1 MHERLN
7 QQEYTISEFP
17 KGSSSFTATGVVT
30 DLRSLIPNA
39 IMPQTTRNFV
49 STHRFVEI
57 ILILYTLIGL
67 FVIVY
72 ALKELA
78 SFITEKLCK
87 SEAKR
92 STSE

>member
-1 MHERLN
+1 
-7 QQEYTISEFP
+7 
-17 KGSSSFTATGVVT
+17 
-30 DLRSLIPNA
+30 
-39 IMPQTTRNFV
+39 MPQTTRNFV

-92 STSE
+92 TTNDSVSAIMLHRVPIVLPDVTPIQSNVYQFGTFRP